1 MEGFFF
7 ILLFVAFYLVLQLYL
22 LPKLGVPT

>member
-1 MEGFFF
+1 MNQFLMVLG
-7 ILLFVAFYLVLQLYL
+7 LVAFYLVLNRFI